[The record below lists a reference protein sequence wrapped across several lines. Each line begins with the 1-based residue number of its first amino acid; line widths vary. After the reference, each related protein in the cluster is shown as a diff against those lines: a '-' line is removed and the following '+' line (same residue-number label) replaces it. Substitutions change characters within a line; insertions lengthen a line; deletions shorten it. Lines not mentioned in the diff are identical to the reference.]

1 VAMFTVYQ
9 ARDGWR
15 WRLVAANGKIIAE
28 SGEAYVSEY
37 NAVRA
42 AKRTK
47 EIAPMAPVQRPD
59 GTVLNEAK
67 VTGSNYGA
75 DPF

>member
-1 VAMFTVYQ
+1 MAIFTVYQ

-15 WRLVAANGKIIAE
+15 WRLTANNGRTVADCA
-28 SGEAYVSEY
+28 EAYDSEY

-47 EIAPMAPVQRPD
+47 ELAGEAHVRNLD
-59 GTVLNEAK
+59 GVALDASAS
-67 VTGSNYGA
+67 GSRVDA
-75 DPF
+75 V

>member
-1 VAMFTVYQ
+1 MARFEIYQ

-15 WRLVAANGKIIAE
+15 WRLWSTNSRIVAD
-28 SGEAYVSEY
+28 SGEAYATEY

-47 EIAPMAPVQRPD
+47 EIAPTAVVLRSD
-59 GTVLNEAK
+59 GTVLSEEKHIYIN
-67 VTGSNYGA
+67 